1 MISRLSLLVQTV
13 IVVPEASPDPRSI
26 TLLNVML
33 NDVQVGT
40 IVRTPGDF
48 NAFSFEDSYRA
59 TGGVPVVSLS
69 FRAAGGGLR
78 KDPKP
83 VARALPA
90 FFANL
95 LPEDKLREAMEKHH
109 AGSVRAGNDFDL
121 LVALGADLPGA
132 VRVVPSD
139 GTVALP
145 DDMRVPKPK
154 ARFSLAG
161 VQMKL
166 SVINNTGK
174 GGGLTLPLGDEEGS
188 YIAKFPSTSFPGVSE
203 NEYANLALAE
213 AIGMEVPE
221 RELVEQ
227 SEFEGIPKEFET
239 LSDGKVL
246 LVKRFDRGSN
256 GQRIHIEDF
265 AQVFGVYPSRK
276 YEGAAYHDIAAA
288 LNVAV
293 SSDAALEFVRR
304 LALAAITGNGD
315 MHLKNW
321 SLIYHGVGDKP
332 ELAPVYDVLS
342 TIPYMPADSMALS
355 FAGERPFKALN
366 APRWKAFA
374 NRARLPEG
382 AVLKAVVETAER
394 VNELWWSLPERK
406 VVPTKVIERIDA
418 HVRLMTPIL
427 ENVQTDANLTEQ

>member
-1 MISRLSLLVQTV
+1 MSEVS
-13 IVVPEASPDPRSI
+13 SDPRSI
-26 TLLNVML
+26 SSLDVLL
-33 NDVQVGT
+33 NDVKVGT

-48 NAFSFEDSYRA
+48 NAFSFDDSYRV
-59 TGGVPVVSLS
+59 TGGFPVLSLS
-69 FRAAGGGLR
+69 FRAATGGLR
-78 KDPKP
+78 RDPKP
-83 VARALPA
+83 VARALPP

-121 LVALGADLPGA
+121 LVALGSDLPGA

-139 GTVALP
+139 GTVLRLDNLP
-145 DDMRVPKPK
+145 APKPK

-166 SVINNTGK
+166 SVIKNTGK
-174 GGGLTLPLGDEEGS
+174 GGGLTLPLGDHQGS

-213 AIGMEVPE
+213 AIGMDVPE
-221 RELVEQ
+221 RQLVEQ
-227 SEFEGIPKEFET
+227 SAFEGIPKEFET

-246 LVKRFDRGSN
+246 LVKRFDRGAS
-256 GQRIHIEDF
+256 GERIHIEDF

-288 LNVAV
+288 LNIAV
-293 SSDAALEFVRR
+293 SLPAALEFVRR

-321 SLIYHGVGDKP
+321 SLIYSGAGDKP
-332 ELAPVYDVLS
+332 QLAPVYDMLS
-342 TIPYMPADSMALS
+342 TIPYIPADAMALS
-355 FAGERPFKALN
+355 LAGERPFKTLN
-366 APRWKAFA
+366 VQRWKAFA
-374 NRARLPEG
+374 NRARLPEA
-382 AVLKAVVETAER
+382 AVLKAVSDTVER
-394 VNELWWSLPERK
+394 VNDVWWSLPERSVAPVK
-406 VVPTKVIERIDA
+406 VLERIDA
-418 HVRLMTPIL
+418 HVRLLTPIL
-427 ENVQTDANLTEQ
+427 GTCAE

>member
-1 MISRLSLLVQTV
+1 MSEVS
-13 IVVPEASPDPRSI
+13 SDPRSI
-26 TLLNVML
+26 SSLDVLLNYVK
-33 NDVQVGT
+33 VGT

-59 TGGVPVVSLS
+59 TRGLPVLSLS
-69 FRAAGGGLR
+69 FRAATGGLR

-95 LPEDKLREAMEKHH
+95 LPEDKLREAMEIHH

-121 LVALGADLPGA
+121 LVALGSDLPGA

-139 GTVALP
+139 RTVVRFDNLP
-145 DDMRVPKPK
+145 APKPK

-166 SVINNTGK
+166 SVIKNMGK
-174 GGGLTLPLGDEEGS
+174 GGGLTLPLGDDQGS

-246 LVKRFDRGSN
+246 LVRRFDRGAN
-256 GQRIHIEDF
+256 GERIHIEDF
-265 AQVFGVYPSRK
+265 AQVFGIYPSRK
-276 YEGAAYHDIAAA
+276 YEGAAYHDVAGA
-288 LNVAV
+288 LHVAV
-293 SSDAALEFVRR
+293 SSAAALEFVRR

-321 SLIYHGVGDKP
+321 SLIYREAGEKP
-332 ELAPVYDVLS
+332 QVAPVYDVLS
-342 TIPYMPADSMALS
+342 TIPYIPADALALS
-355 FAGERPFKALN
+355 LAGERSFKALN
-366 APRWKAFA
+366 VQRWKAFA
-374 NRARLPEG
+374 NRARLPEA
-382 AVLKAVVETAER
+382 AVLKAVVDTVEQ
-394 VNELWWSLPERK
+394 VNGFWWSLPERK
-406 VVPTKVIERIDA
+406 VVPAKVLERIDT
-418 HVRLMTPIL
+418 HVKLMTPIL
-427 ENVQTDANLTEQ
+427 GTCAE

>member
-1 MISRLSLLVQTV
+1 MSTISRLSRRVQTGMRMSEV
-13 IVVPEASPDPRSI
+13 SSDPRSI
-26 TLLNVML
+26 SSLDVLL
-33 NDVQVGT
+33 NDVKVGT

-59 TGGVPVVSLS
+59 TGGFPVLSLS
-69 FRAAGGGLR
+69 FRAATGGLR

-83 VARALPA
+83 VSRALPA

-95 LPEDKLREAMEKHH
+95 LPEDKLRVAMEKHH

-121 LVALGADLPGA
+121 LVALGSDLPGA

-139 GTVALP
+139 RTVVRFDNLP
-145 DDMRVPKPK
+145 APKPK

-166 SVINNTGK
+166 SVIKNTGK
-174 GGGLTLPLGDEEGS
+174 GGGLTLPLGDDQGS

-246 LVKRFDRGSN
+246 LVRRFDRGAN
-256 GQRIHIEDF
+256 GERIHIEDF

-276 YEGAAYHDIAAA
+276 YEGGAYHDIAAA

-293 SSDAALEFVRR
+293 SSIAALEFVRR
-304 LALAAITGNGD
+304 LAMAAIIGNGD

-321 SLIYHGVGDKP
+321 SLIYSGAGDKP
-332 ELAPVYDVLS
+332 QLAPVYDVLS
-342 TIPYMPADSMALS
+342 TIPYIPADAMALS
-355 FAGERPFKALN
+355 LAGERPFKALN
-366 APRWKAFA
+366 VQRWKAFA
-374 NRARLPEG
+374 NRARLPEA
-382 AVLKAVVETAER
+382 AVLKAVVDTVER
-394 VNELWWSLPERK
+394 VNEVWWSLPERSVAPAK
-406 VVPTKVIERIDA
+406 VLERIDT

-427 ENVQTDANLTEQ
+427 GTCAE

>member
-1 MISRLSLLVQTV
+1 M
-13 IVVPEASPDPRSI
+13 PEASSDPRSI
-26 TLLNVML
+26 SSLDVLLNDMK
-33 NDVQVGT
+33 VGT

-59 TGGVPVVSLS
+59 TGGFPVLSLS
-69 FRAAGGGLR
+69 FRAVTGGLR

-83 VARALPA
+83 VARALPV

-109 AGSVRAGNDFDL
+109 AGSVRVGNDFDL
-121 LVALGADLPGA
+121 LVAFGSDLPGA
-132 VRVVPSD
+132 VRVMPSD
-139 GTVALP
+139 RTIARLDNLP
-145 DDMRVPKPK
+145 ATKPK

-166 SVINNTGK
+166 SVVKHTGK
-174 GGGLTLPLGDEEGS
+174 GDGLTLPIGDEQGA
-188 YIAKFPSTSFPGVSE
+188 YIAKFPSTSFPEVSE

-239 LSDGKVL
+239 LSDGRVL
-246 LVKRFDRGSN
+246 LVKRFDRGAN
-256 GQRIHIEDF
+256 GERIHIEDF

-276 YEGAAYHDIAAA
+276 YEGAGYHDIAAA

-321 SLIYHGVGDKP
+321 SLIYRGAGDKP
-332 ELAPVYDVLS
+332 EVAPVYDVLS
-342 TIPYMPADSMALS
+342 TIAYIPADAMALS
-355 FAGERPFKALN
+355 LAGERSFKALN
-366 APRWKAFA
+366 VQRWKAFA
-374 NRARLPEG
+374 NRARLPQA
-382 AVLKAVVETAER
+382 AVLNAVVDRVER
-394 VNELWWSLPERK
+394 VNEVWWSLPERSVAPAK
-406 VVPTKVIERIDA
+406 VLERIDTQ
-418 HVRLMTPIL
+418 VSLMAPIL
-427 ENVQTDANLTEQ
+427 GTCAE

>member
-1 MISRLSLLVQTV
+1 MS
-13 IVVPEASPDPRSI
+13 EASSDPRSI
-26 TLLNVML
+26 SSLDVLLN
-33 NDVQVGT
+33 DAKVGT

-59 TGGVPVVSLS
+59 TGGFPVLSLS
-69 FRAAGGGLR
+69 FRAANGGLR

-83 VARALPA
+83 VARSLPA

-121 LVALGADLPGA
+121 LVALGSDLPGA

-139 GTVALP
+139 GTVVSLGHFS
-145 DDMRVPKPK
+145 VPTPK

-166 SVINNTGK
+166 SVIKNTGK
-174 GGGLTLPLGDEEGS
+174 GGGLTLPLGDDQGS

-221 RELVEQ
+221 RELVQQ

-246 LVKRFDRGSN
+246 LVKRFDRGAN
-256 GQRIHIEDF
+256 GERIHIEDF

-276 YEGAAYHDIAAA
+276 YEGGAYHDIAAA

-293 SSDAALEFVRR
+293 SSAAALEFVRR
-304 LALAAITGNGD
+304 LALATITGNGD

-321 SLIYHGVGDKP
+321 SLIYRGAGDKP
-332 ELAPVYDVLS
+332 QLAPVYDVLS
-342 TIPYMPADSMALS
+342 TIPYIPADTMALS
-355 FAGERPFKALN
+355 LGGERPFKALN
-366 APRWKAFA
+366 VQRWKAFA
-374 NRARLPEG
+374 NRARLPEA
-382 AVLKAVVETAER
+382 AVLKAVVDTVAQ
-394 VNELWWSLPERK
+394 VNGFWWSLPERS
-406 VVPTKVIERIDA
+406 VVPAKVLERIDT

-427 ENVQTDANLTEQ
+427 GTCAE

>member
-1 MISRLSLLVQTV
+1 
-13 IVVPEASPDPRSI
+13 
-26 TLLNVML
+26 ML
-33 NDVQVGT
+33 NDVKVGT

-48 NAFSFEDSYRA
+48 NAFSFEDSYRE
-59 TGGVPVVSLS
+59 TGGFPVLSLS
-69 FRAAGGGLR
+69 FRAATGGLR

-121 LVALGADLPGA
+121 LVALGSDLPGA
-132 VRVVPSD
+132 VRVMPSD
-139 GTVALP
+139 RAIAPLDNLP
-145 DDMRVPKPK
+145 APKPK

-166 SVINNTGK
+166 SVIKNTGK
-174 GGGLTLPLGDEEGS
+174 GGGLTLPLGDDQGS

-246 LVKRFDRGSN
+246 LVKRFDRGAD
-256 GQRIHIEDF
+256 GERIHIEDF

-293 SSDAALEFVRR
+293 SSTAALEFVRR
-304 LALAAITGNGD
+304 LALTAITGNGD

-321 SLIYHGVGDKP
+321 SLIYREGGDKP
-332 ELAPVYDVLS
+332 QLAPVYDVLS
-342 TIPYMPADSMALS
+342 TVPYIPADAMALS
-355 FAGERPFKALN
+355 LAGERPFKALN
-366 APRWKAFA
+366 VQRWKGFS
-374 NRARLPEG
+374 NRARLPEA
-382 AVLKAVVETAER
+382 AVLKAVADTVER
-394 VNELWWSLPERK
+394 VNELWWSLPERT
-406 VVPTKVIERIDA
+406 VVPTAVLERIDT

-427 ENVQTDANLTEQ
+427 STCAD

>member
-1 MISRLSLLVQTV
+1 MRM
-13 IVVPEASPDPRSI
+13 PEASSDPKSI
-26 TLLNVML
+26 SSLDVLLNDMK
-33 NDVQVGT
+33 VGT

-59 TGGVPVVSLS
+59 TGGFPVLSLS
-69 FRAAGGGLR
+69 FRAATGGLR

-121 LVALGADLPGA
+121 LVALGSDLPGA

-139 GTVALP
+139 GTIARLDNLP
-145 DDMRVPKPK
+145 ATKPK

-166 SVINNTGK
+166 SVIKNTGK
-174 GGGLTLPLGDEEGS
+174 GGGLTLPIGDEQGA

-213 AIGMEVPE
+213 AIGMEAPE

-239 LSDGKVL
+239 LSDGRVL
-246 LVKRFDRGSN
+246 LVKRFDRSAN
-256 GQRIHIEDF
+256 GERIHIEDF

-321 SLIYHGVGDKP
+321 SLIYRGAGDKP
-332 ELAPVYDVLS
+332 EFAPVYDVLS
-342 TIPYMPADSMALS
+342 TIPYIPGDAMALS
-355 FAGERPFKALN
+355 LAGERPFKALN
-366 APRWKAFA
+366 AQRWKAFA
-374 NRARLPEG
+374 NRARLPEA
-382 AVLKAVVETAER
+382 AVLKAVVDTVER
-394 VNELWWSLPERK
+394 VNEVWWSLPERSVAPAK
-406 VVPTKVIERIDA
+406 VLERIDT

-427 ENVQTDANLTEQ
+427 GTCAE